1 MLTYEDLIN
10 EIRKFSPVVNE
21 EFIKNAYI
29 FSLEKHGTQIRESGA
44 IFFSHPLEVAQI
56 LIELKMDQVT
66 IAAGLLHDT
75 VEDTAATIDDIR
87 NEFGEHVAK
96 LVSYETEDK
105 RGNVN
110 KADTWVDRKKEAI
123 ETIKNID
130 EIGGKMVC
138 LGDKVS
144 NLRSFHLGLLQ
155 DGEEFWNN
163 FNQKDPLMHHW
174 YYNSLKEALVE
185 LKEYAVYKEFAFVI
199 DTIFSKYL
207 KENE

>member
-1 MLTYEDLIN
+1 MIDQA
-10 EIRKFSPVVNE
+10 IRFAALAHKGMKRKGSGQP
-21 EFIKNAYI
+21 YI
-29 FSLEKHGTQIRESGA
+29 F
-44 IFFSHPLEVAQI
+44 HPLEVLNLVSMMTLDDDI
-56 LIELKMDQVT
+56 LC
-66 IAAGLLHDT
+66 AAVLHDT
-75 VEDTAATIDDIR
+75 VEDTDATIDDIR

-110 KADTWVDRKKEAI
+110 KADTWVDRKKETI

-185 LKEYAVYKEFAFVI
+185 LKEYAVYKEFAFLI
-199 DTIFSKYL
+199 DTIFSKYI